1 MTVSNISQ
9 FILLNKRNVGLSGK
23 FPVTLAEIQGFS
35 GKRGHSSRYLNCS
48 LPFHVINP
56 CNSQLSGTQLLK
68 RMCRY
73 LPIIPVICVPCLC
86 RIPAVAP
93 RVFFHV
99 QSSSSSLH
107 RTQRLH
113 TTSNYEVFPA
123 LQTSSS
129 THRGGAGHT
138 WTRQPL
144 HQHRVTPLLGPESH
158 NRQACCRLSSG
169 S

>member
-35 GKRGHSSRYLNCS
+35 GKRGHSSSYLNCS

-86 RIPAVAP
+86 RIPAVEP

-107 RTQRLH
+107 RTPSHTFQLRGVPCSANQFQHPQRRGRSH
-113 TTSNYEVFPA
+113 MDTPTTAPA
-123 LQTSSS
+123 PCHPTS
-129 THRGGAGHT
+129 
-138 WTRQPL
+138 WP
-144 HQHRVTPLLGPESH
+144 
-158 NRQACCRLSSG
+158 
-169 S
+169 